1 MVLVMRSVLRYPCSL
16 SLVALVSLAG
26 CPRPEGALY
35 AVDPL
40 RAKGLPRDPE
50 ELISISDSICRIP
63 AFRSSLRENDRA
75 LAALEV
81 ALYKR
86 QREDFEILWRL
97 SRASFRMTELLE
109 NKQQR
114 LRYAE
119 AGVGFAERARKA
131 NAVRVEAHYFLALNA
146 AKVAEAKHKLG
157 LIKDVIAIAEL
168 AGRIDG
174 RYDEAGPYR
183 LLGKVYLTA
192 PAWPVSV
199 GSPEKAIEVLER
211 AVSLVPAPT
220 NRLFLGQAYYH
231 DEEYEKA
238 RTLLTNAL
246 KHGSQIDPRWRK
258 EAEEYLRRIRNKTS

>member
-1 MVLVMRSVLRYPCSL
+1 MRPRLQYPCSH
-16 SLVALVSLAG
+16 SLVFGALLSLAG
-26 CPRPEGALY
+26 CPRPDGVLY
-35 AVDPL
+35 SLDPN
-40 RAKGLPRDPE
+40 RAKGLPGDPE
-50 ELISISDSICRIP
+50 ELITISDAVCAIP
-63 AFRSSLRENDRA
+63 AFRSNLRESDRA

-86 QREDFEILWRL
+86 RREDFAILWRL
-97 SRASFRMTELLE
+97 ARASFRMTELLD

-119 AGVGFAERARKA
+119 AGVGFAERARRA
-131 NAVRVEAHYFLALNA
+131 NAARVEAHYFLALNI
-146 AKVAEAKHKLG
+146 AKVAEAKNKLG
-157 LIKDVIAIAEL
+157 LIKSVIEAAQL
-168 AGRIDG
+168 AGKIDG

-183 LLGKVYLTA
+183 LIGKVYLTA

-199 GSPEKAIEVLER
+199 GSPERAIETLER

-238 RTLLTNAL
+238 RTLLEGAL
-246 KHGSQIDPRWRK
+246 KHGNQIDPRWRK
-258 EAEEYLRRIRNKTS
+258 EAEEYLRRIKNKTS